1 MLAEPSEISWYPGGT
16 AIADVIEAVDMCR
29 NCRIALFEVN
39 WIDDKMVAFENY
51 IEWEKQ
57 SN

>member
-57 SN
+57 S